1 MSIHISSSIAC
12 LSLALGLTA
21 QPGFAMDNALIQ
33 EWAKQKAGSQP
44 RLMPEVQKAR
54 PVTKESINV
63 AENATGQP
71 AAAAP
76 VNTKGVTTCSSNQ
89 GLDEYAGFRC
99 GAFGQELLTVKSLY
113 AKGWRITQT
122 WVWRDRLQ
130 FIAEER

>member
-1 MSIHISSSIAC
+1 MKSTYRI
-12 LSLALGLTA
+12 LALIGLMTIHQQA
-21 QPGFAMDNALIQ
+21 LPMDNALIQ

-54 PVTKESINV
+54 SVTQESVNV
-63 AENATGQP
+63 ADSSTGQQ
-71 AAAAP
+71 AAAP
-76 VNTKGVTTCSSNQ
+76 VYTKGVTTSSSNQ
-89 GLDEYAGFRC
+89 GLDEYSGFRC
-99 GAFGQELLTVKSLY
+99 GAFGQELLTVKGLY

>member
-1 MSIHISSSIAC
+1 MILRTSSSIVC
-12 LSLALGLTA
+12 LSLALGFTA
-21 QPGFAMDNALIQ
+21 QPGLAMDNALIQ

-54 PVTKESINV
+54 PVTQESINV
-63 AENATGQP
+63 ADNATGQQ
-71 AAAAP
+71 AAAP
-76 VNTKGVTTCSSNQ
+76 VNTRGVTTCSSNQ
-89 GLDEYAGFRC
+89 GLDEYSGFRC